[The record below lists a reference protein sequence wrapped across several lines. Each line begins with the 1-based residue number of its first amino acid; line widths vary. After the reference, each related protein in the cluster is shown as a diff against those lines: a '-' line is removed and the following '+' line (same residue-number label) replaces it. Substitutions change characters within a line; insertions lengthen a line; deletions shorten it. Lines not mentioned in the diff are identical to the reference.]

1 MGTGPFRNALPRMT
15 SRNLTQTKM
24 NFSSKSCKP
33 STFNQ
38 MSFNFFQ
45 SLKEISQT
53 LTNNRYSRILYDNGF
68 KNPNPSSPLT
78 RRLLF
83 TRSPWNLMELVLK
96 LSNAHVVSSVKLV
109 PIKPAYPRHPPL
121 RPRWL
126 AAIILSRGESRCPRS
141 VHKSS
146 DTRVAKRGS
155 RAVMNVAAAASTYCV
170 IDRGESSRIDE
181 L

>member
-1 MGTGPFRNALPRMT
+1 M
-15 SRNLTQTKM
+15 Q
-24 NFSSKSCKP
+24 
-33 STFNQ
+33 TFNLR
-38 MSFNFFQ
+38 SNELRNFFQ
-45 SLKEISQT
+45 SLKGISQT
-53 LTNNRYSRILYDNGF
+53 LITNRYSRILYD
-68 KNPNPSSPLT
+68 KKDPNSSSPLT